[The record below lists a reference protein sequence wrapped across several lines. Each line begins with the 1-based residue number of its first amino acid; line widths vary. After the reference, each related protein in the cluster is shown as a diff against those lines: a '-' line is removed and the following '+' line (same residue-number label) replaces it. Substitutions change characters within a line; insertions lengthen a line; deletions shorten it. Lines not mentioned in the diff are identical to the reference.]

1 MDELLYVICRGIVE
15 FFVKRIP
22 EPLWQSLTMRKRGV
36 RIAAILLF
44 YLMIFALMANKKV
57 HPTRIQ
63 DHGVRTQRTVQ
74 CIDICGRGTDKRA
87 VEGASPYGIDQ
98 RFPVGEGL
106 SAL

>member
-44 YLMIFALMANKKV
+44 YLLIFALMAVFAMGSAASYPDSGPWCKN
-57 HPTRIQ
+57 TE
-63 DHGVRTQRTVQ
+63 DGTV
-74 CIDICGRGTDKRA
+74 
-87 VEGASPYGIDQ
+87 Y
-98 RFPVGEGL
+98 
-106 SAL
+106 